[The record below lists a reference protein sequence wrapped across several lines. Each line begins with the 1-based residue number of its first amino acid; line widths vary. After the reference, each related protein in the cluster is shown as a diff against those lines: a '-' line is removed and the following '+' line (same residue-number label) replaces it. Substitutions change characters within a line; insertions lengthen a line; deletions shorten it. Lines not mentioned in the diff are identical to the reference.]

1 MTDVSLT
8 NPHQLHKYGTIL
20 LWAGILV
27 WEPYFVVRIIGE
39 SPSLLM
45 YLPFHLLGVIGGARM
60 RTNAN
65 KQLGKPVEK
74 RRGYK
79 RIALYLVIANLL
91 VWIPYYALKLSGRPV
106 ELTPFLI
113 IHLIGIFSATGLMG
127 IAGAVQY
134 FQKKRQK

>member
-27 WEPYFVVRIIGE
+27 WAPYFVVRIIGE

-65 KQLGKPVEK
+65 KQLGNP
-74 RRGYK
+74 
-79 RIALYLVIANLL
+79 
-91 VWIPYYALKLSGRPV
+91 LKSEEDTNGLHSTLSSQASLFGFHTM
-106 ELTPFLI
+106 L
-113 IHLIGIFSATGLMG
+113 
-127 IAGAVQY
+127 
-134 FQKKRQK
+134 